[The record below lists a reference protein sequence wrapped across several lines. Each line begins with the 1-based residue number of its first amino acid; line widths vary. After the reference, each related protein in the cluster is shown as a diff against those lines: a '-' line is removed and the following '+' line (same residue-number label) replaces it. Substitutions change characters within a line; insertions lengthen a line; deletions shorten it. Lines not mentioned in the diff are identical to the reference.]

1 MKKPPVISV
10 IGEAQASKINYKLAE
25 EVGRLIAKSG
35 AVLVCGGMGGVMEA
49 AAKGAYEAGGVTVG
63 VLPVS
68 QRSGANPYIIIPIP
82 TGMWIARNIIVVL
95 SGQAAIAIGGR
106 YGTLTEIGYAL
117 HCGKPVIGLNTWRM
131 KSDTHKYDEIHRV
144 KTAKDAVT
152 AALRLIKENKS

>member
-10 IGEAQASKINYKLAE
+10 IGESQTTKANYKLAE
-25 EVGRLIAKSG
+25 EVGRLIARSG

-68 QRSGANPYIIIPIP
+68 QRTQANPYIVIPIP

-95 SGQAAIAIGGR
+95 SGQAVIAIGGR

-117 HCGKPVIGLNTWRM
+117 HCSRPVVGLNTWKM
-131 KSDTHKYDEIHRV
+131 KSDTHKHDEVHRA
-144 KTAKDAVT
+144 KTAKDAVET
-152 AALRLIKENKS
+152 ALRLIRENIN